1 MGLKRRDFLQ
11 RTGLALAALS
21 AGELGLF
28 PLVRRYQQALAEPT
42 SRKLALLIGI
52 NQYRT
57 GALNGC
63 VTDVELQRELLIY
76 RFGFQPQDILT
87 LTDQQATREAIETAF
102 ITHLIEQAKSGDVV
116 VFHFSGYGGSV
127 TLDAASPIVQNSLVP
142 IDDWAADGEVPIVN
156 DLLEDTLGLLLRSLR
171 TEKIT
176 TVLDTS
182 YTYSGKPLRGNLRVR
197 ARPISAAVQPSKAAL
212 ALQTQLDRDPATSL
226 RPRTSSPR
234 PFPGIL
240 LTAAGP
246 TQLATEARW
255 DRLTAGLFT
264 YALTQQIWQATPTTA
279 LRIVLSR
286 AKEQVEQLASQE
298 QQPQLGGQNS
308 KNAPLAPYY
317 LPPVPDLGADGV
329 LVGIEENGKTAQIW
343 LGGLPANLLEQIGA
357 TSLLMLVDEPSADK
371 SASDHYLQ
379 LLARDGLTAKA
390 KLYRSTPEAPDRIPA
405 LQVGQFVRERVRVL
419 PRNIDLTVAL
429 DSNLE
434 RIERVDAVSAFT
446 AIPRVSSAIAGEQS
460 ADYLF
465 SKIQAPS
472 STQIASAA
480 NLSGIVAAP
489 PAPQSSYGLFSLG
502 QDAIPNT
509 AGEGGEAVKVAVRR
523 LVPKLQTLLAAKL
536 LNLTVN
542 EKSSLLAVQATLERL
557 DPKAQPLQQRKT
569 SPATFGK
576 RIFASSGAPISD
588 GTGLLNLPVGSQIQ
602 YRLENQSPHLLYFIL
617 LGLDSGGNLISL
629 YTPLPEPKNS
639 LEAKSAPAI
648 ETVTASNLN
657 TSTDQTFGS
666 IAAGETLT
674 LPQTALSFQWV
685 LHTPAG
691 IAETYLICSRAPFTQ
706 TLSALGTASRPT
718 DNAPALY
725 IPGNPLEVAQAVL
738 HDLNQAS
745 NPALQVT
752 GTSPDTFAL
761 DMSVWASLRFIYQVV
776 G

>member
-21 AGELGLF
+21 AGEFGLF
-28 PLVRRYQQALAEPT
+28 PLVQRYQQALAEPT
-42 SRKLALLIGI
+42 ARKLALLIGI

-76 RFGFQPQDILT
+76 RFGFQSQDILT

-102 ITHLIEQAKSGDVV
+102 ITHLTEQAKPGDVV

-127 TLDAASPIVQNSLVP
+127 TMDAASPIIQNSLVP
-142 IDDWAADGEVPIVN
+142 VDDWVADGEVSIVN

-171 TEKIT
+171 TEKVT

-182 YTYSGKPLRGNLRVR
+182 YAYSGKPLQGNLRVR
-197 ARPISAAVQPSKAAL
+197 ARPVLAAVQPSEAAL
-212 ALQTQLDRDPATSL
+212 AFQTKLQDTAT
-226 RPRTSSPR
+226 PPR

-240 LTAAGP
+240 LSAAGP
-246 TQLATEARW
+246 NQLATEARW

-264 YALTQQIWQATPTTA
+264 YALTQQLWQATPTTA

-286 AKEQVEQLASQE
+286 TKEQVEQLASQE
-298 QQPQLGGQNS
+298 QQPQLSGQNS
-308 KNAPLAPYY
+308 KNAPLSPYY
-317 LPPVPDLGADGV
+317 LPSVPSLGADGV
-329 LVGIEENGKTAQIW
+329 LLGIEENGKTAQIW

-357 TSLLMLVDEPSADK
+357 NSLLVLVDELNADR
-371 SASDHYLQ
+371 SDSNHYLQ
-379 LLARDGLTAKA
+379 LLARDGLTAKV
-390 KLYRSTPEAPDRIPA
+390 KLYRSTPEAPDRLPA

-419 PRNIDLTVAL
+419 PHNIGLTVAL

-465 SKIQAPS
+465 SKIQAPAP
-472 STQIASAA
+472 TQIASAA
-480 NLSGIVAAP
+480 NLSGIGAAP
-489 PAPQSSYGLFSLG
+489 PTPQSSYGLFSLG

-542 EKSSLLAVQATLERL
+542 EKSSLLAVRATLERL
-557 DPKAQPLQQRKT
+557 DPKVQPLQQRKT
-569 SPATFGK
+569 SPATSSKG
-576 RIFASSGAPISD
+576 IFASSNAAIAD

-602 YRLENQSPHLLYFIL
+602 YRLENQSSHLLYFIL

-629 YTPLPEPKNS
+629 YTPLSLSEPKTAS
-639 LEAKSAPAI
+639 EAKSTPAI
-648 ETVTASNLN
+648 EAVPAINQLN
-657 TSTDQTFGS
+657 TSDDQTFGS

-706 TLSALGTASRPT
+706 TLAALGTASRPT

-752 GTSPDTFAL
+752 GTSPDTFSL
-761 DMSVWASLRFIYQVV
+761 DMSAWASLRFIYQVF